1 MFGGKLVRIV
11 AVVLAGVGA
20 TLVSAVAAS
29 APAGA
34 VPSELLWGYA
44 SPSSIPVSGV
54 SQVVMR
60 FYPYVN
66 GASSVSVSLS
76 GGLVVAAGSDAT
88 FSGSDDPG
96 ISVCTGT
103 ITATPGS
110 DSVTGTAMSDQTV
123 IAQGLTECDYTFD
136 VTADAPGTGIV
147 SASSSLGSYG
157 NSPFDITTSG
167 PPVTG
172 LSPATGP
179 GAGGTKVTVIGS
191 GFTGATSVDFGT
203 SPATHVKVAKGGNSL
218 TAVAPPGSGTQDV
231 TVTTPADG
239 PGVPQPATDTFTY
252 LAPIVTSISPS
263 SGPVTGGK
271 KVTIL
276 GADLQGATVTIA
288 GTPAAGVKVNKAGTS
303 LKAEVPV
310 GPAGQAAVVVTTPSG
325 SATTIYTYT
334 S

>member
-1 MFGGKLVRIV
+1 MLVGKCARIG
-11 AVVLAGVGA
+11 AVILAGVGA
-20 TLVSAVAAS
+20 TVVSAVAAS
-29 APAGA
+29 TPVGA

-44 SPSSIPVSGV
+44 SPSAIPVSGV
-54 SQVVMR
+54 SQVVVR

-66 GASSVSVSLS
+66 GASTVGVSLS
-76 GGLVVAAGSDAT
+76 GGLVIASPSNASV
-88 FSGSDDPG
+88 SGSDNPG

-110 DSVTGTAMSDQTV
+110 NSVSGTATSNQTV

-136 VTADAPGTGIV
+136 VTSNTPGTGIV
-147 SASSSLGSYG
+147 TASSSLGGYG
-157 NSPFDITTSG
+157 NTPFDITTSG

-172 LSPATGP
+172 LSPVTGP

-191 GFTGATSVDFGT
+191 GFTGATAVDFGGT
-203 SPATHVKVAKGGNSL
+203 PATHVKVAKGGHSL
-218 TAVAPPGSGTQDV
+218 TAVAPPGSGTEDV

-239 PGVPQPATDTFTY
+239 PGVPQSATDTFTY
-252 LAPIVTSISPS
+252 LAPTITSISPT
-263 SGPVTGGK
+263 SGPITGGK
-271 KVTIL
+271 KVSVK
-276 GADLQGATVTIA
+276 GADLQGATVTIG

-310 GPAGQAAVVVTTPSG
+310 GQVGPAAVVVATAAG
-325 SATTIYTYT
+325 SATTTYTYT